1 MTAARDCD
9 IAIVGGGPVGAM
21 LGALLV
27 RGSHTAGLR
36 VVLLERELPNE
47 HARGGADLRVVALS
61 RASER
66 ICRAAGAWSA
76 LSAAPDVLS
85 PYERMHVW
93 PASEP
98 AHGTGA
104 LTFDAGEL
112 AEPNLGYIVGNTA
125 LQSAALEALRAG
137 GGELRATRVDDLVFE
152 ADAVRIETGDGALR
166 AALVIGADGGRSVV
180 RRAAG
185 LGTLQQDYGQLGIV
199 ANVACE
205 RAHARTA
212 WQRFLG
218 EGTLALLPLAS
229 GECSIVW
236 SLPKARAEALLALEP
251 AAFSAELTAASD
263 GVLGALTLAS
273 ERRAFPL
280 RRVHAPVYV
289 RERCA
294 LVGDAAHIVH
304 PLAGQGVNLGL
315 LDAAALVDC
324 IDAAVASGEAPG
336 ALRVLRRYERW
347 RKGENEAMGLA
358 MDLFNRYLAFGDDA
372 LGRIAQRGLGWVGRA
387 PWLRRAFVERALGI
401 AGEMPAAVSR
411 SGRSSLRR

>member
-1 MTAARDCD
+1 M
-9 IAIVGGGPVGAM
+9 
-21 LGALLV
+21 
-27 RGSHTAGLR
+27 
-36 VVLLERELPNE
+36 
-47 HARGGADLRVVALS
+47 
-61 RASER
+61 
-66 ICRAAGAWSA
+66 
-76 LSAAPDVLS
+76 
-85 PYERMHVW
+85 
-93 PASEP
+93 
-98 AHGTGA
+98 
-104 LTFDAGEL
+104 
-112 AEPNLGYIVGNTA
+112 
-125 LQSAALEALRAG
+125 
-137 GGELRATRVDDLVFE
+137 
-152 ADAVRIETGDGALR
+152 
-166 AALVIGADGGRSVV
+166 
-180 RRAAG
+180 
-185 LGTLQQDYGQLGIV
+185 
-199 ANVACE
+199 
-205 RAHARTA
+205 
-212 WQRFLG
+212 
-218 EGTLALLPLAS
+218 
-229 GECSIVW
+229 
-236 SLPKARAEALLALEP
+236 
-251 AAFSAELTAASD
+251 
-263 GVLGALTLAS
+263 
-273 ERRAFPL
+273 